1 MNQYDK
7 NKKITM
13 INNNNF
19 YKDFDLIFT
28 KLDLENNEIT
38 NKLYNEFINLYD
50 DYINNNYE
58 NKNIINDLAVKSFI
72 IDEDGIIS

>member
-1 MNQYDK
+1 
-7 NKKITM
+7 M

-28 KLDLENNEIT
+28 KLDLEKNERTNN
-38 NKLYNEFINLYD
+38 LYNEFINLYD
-50 DYINNNYE
+50 DYINNNE
-58 NKNIINDLAVKSFI
+58 NKNIINDLTIKSFI

>member
-1 MNQYDK
+1 
-7 NKKITM
+7 M

-28 KLDLENNEIT
+28 KLNLEKNERN

-50 DYINNNYE
+50 DYINNNNE
-58 NKNIINDLAVKSFI
+58 NIINDLTIKSFI

>member
-1 MNQYDK
+1 
-7 NKKITM
+7 M

-28 KLDLENNEIT
+28 KLNLEKNERN
-38 NKLYNEFINLYD
+38 NKLYNEFINLYE
-50 DYINNNYE
+50 DYINNNNE
-58 NKNIINDLAVKSFI
+58 NIINDLTVKSFI

>member
-1 MNQYDK
+1 MIK
-7 NKKITM
+7 IKKITM

-28 KLDLENNEIT
+28 KLDLENNERT

-58 NKNIINDLAVKSFI
+58 NKNIINDLTVKSFI

>member
-1 MNQYDK
+1 
-7 NKKITM
+7 M
-13 INNNNF
+13 INNKNF

-28 KLDLENNEIT
+28 KLDLENNERT
-38 NKLYNEFINLYD
+38 NKFINLYD

-58 NKNIINDLAVKSFI
+58 NKNIINDLTVKSFI

>member
-1 MNQYDK
+1 
-7 NKKITM
+7 M
-13 INNNNF
+13 INNKNF

-28 KLDLENNEIT
+28 KLDLENNEEI
-38 NKLYNEFINLYD
+38 NKIYNEFINLYD

-58 NKNIINDLAVKSFI
+58 NKNIINDLTVKSFI

>member
-1 MNQYDK
+1 
-7 NKKITM
+7 M
-13 INNNNF
+13 INNKNF

-28 KLDLENNEIT
+28 KLDLENNERT

-58 NKNIINDLAVKSFI
+58 NKNIINDLTVKSFI

>member
-1 MNQYDK
+1 
-7 NKKITM
+7 M

>member
-1 MNQYDK
+1 
-7 NKKITM
+7 M

-28 KLDLENNEIT
+28 KLNLEKNERN

-50 DYINNNYE
+50 DYINNNNE
-58 NKNIINDLAVKSFI
+58 NIINDLTVKSFI

>member
-1 MNQYDK
+1 
-7 NKKITM
+7 M
-13 INNNNF
+13 INNKNF

-28 KLDLENNEIT
+28 KLDLENNEEN
-38 NKLYNEFINLYD
+38 NKIYNEFINLYD

-58 NKNIINDLAVKSFI
+58 NKNIINDLTVKSFI

>member
-1 MNQYDK
+1 MIK
-7 NKKITM
+7 IKKITM

-58 NKNIINDLAVKSFI
+58 NKNIINDLTVKSFI

>member
-28 KLDLENNEIT
+28 KLDLENNERT

-58 NKNIINDLAVKSFI
+58 NKNIINDLTVKSFI

>member
-1 MNQYDK
+1 
-7 NKKITM
+7 M
-13 INNNNF
+13 INNKNF

-28 KLDLENNEIT
+28 KLDLENNERT
-38 NKLYNEFINLYD
+38 NKLYKEFINIYD

-58 NKNIINDLAVKSFI
+58 NKNIINDLTVKSFI